1 MHAPTTR
8 ASSVRLRS
16 GLLATAIALAM
27 LPGAA
32 LAQQHDHH
40 PGAHAAEPAKQPATH
55 AHAHEQAAAAPTVDA
70 HGEHAA
76 GQAFAPAAT
85 PQMDHA
91 AMGHG
96 VPVAPV
102 DHSGMDHAA
111 HASAGA
117 KAKPAIDHAA
127 MGHEVQ
133 AVPADHSGMDHA
145 AHAPARAEAP
155 AAIDHATMDHAAM
168 GHDVPSAP
176 AAPAQP
182 QSTDHSGMD
191 HTGMDHSGMD
201 HSGMGHGARAVAPT
215 APIEPIPVPT
225 DADRAAA
232 FPPVQGHLVHD
243 NGIHSYVLLD
253 QLEAWDADRGAG
265 LGWGGQAWIGTDL
278 DRVWLRSEG
287 ERVDGHTEAAS
298 VEVLYGRSVARWW
311 DVVAGIRHDFQ
322 PGGSQDF
329 AAIGLIGLAPYK
341 FEVAATAYI
350 GQSGQTAATVE
361 VEYETLLTNRLILQS
376 MLEANLHGRD
386 DARRGIGSGLG
397 TVEAGLRLRYEFTRR
412 FAPYIGVVHE
422 RAFGNTA
429 DLRRGDGEGVDDTR
443 VVAGLRFWF

>member
-1 MHAPTTR
+1 MHASTAR
-8 ASSVRLRS
+8 ASAARLHG
-16 GLLATAIALAM
+16 GLLATATALAL
-27 LPGAA
+27 LPCAA
-32 LAQQHDHH
+32 LAQQHDHA
-40 PGAHAAEPAKQPATH
+40 GAHAAETATH
-55 AHAHEQAAAAPTVDA
+55 SHAREPAAAALPASARAEQAAGQVSTPEAAA
-70 HGEHAA
+70 
-76 GQAFAPAAT
+76 
-85 PQMDHA
+85 QMDHA
-91 AMGHG
+91 AMGRR
-96 VPVAPV
+96 VPATPV

-111 HASAGA
+111 HAPADAEAVSANDGA
-117 KAKPAIDHAA
+117 AEDHAA
-127 MGHEVQ
+127 M
-133 AVPADHSGMDHA
+133 
-145 AHAPARAEAP
+145 
-155 AAIDHATMDHAAM
+155 DHATMDHAAM
-168 GHDVPSAP
+168 GHAAPSAP
-176 AAPAQP
+176 AVPAQP
-182 QSTDHSGMD
+182 QSTEHPGMD
-191 HTGMDHSGMD
+191 HAGMDHSGMD
-201 HSGMGHGARAVAPT
+201 HGARAAAPT
-215 APIEPIPVPT
+215 APIEPIPTPT

-232 FPPVQGHLVHD
+232 FPPVQGHRMHD

-253 QLEAWDADRGAG
+253 QLEAWDADPGTGFGWAG
-265 LGWGGQAWIGTDL
+265 QSWIGTDL

-311 DVVAGIRHDFQ
+311 DVVAGIRHDVQ

-376 MLEANLHGRD
+376 TLEATVHGRD

-422 RAFGNTA
+422 RAFGGTA
-429 DLRRGDGEGVDDTR
+429 DLRRGDGERVDDTR
-443 VVAGLRFWF
+443 VVAGLRLWF